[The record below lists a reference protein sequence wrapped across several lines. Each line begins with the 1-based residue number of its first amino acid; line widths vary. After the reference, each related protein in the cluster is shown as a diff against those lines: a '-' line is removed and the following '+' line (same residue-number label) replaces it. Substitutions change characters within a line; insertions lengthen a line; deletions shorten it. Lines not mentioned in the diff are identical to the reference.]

1 MNLSD
6 MACQIRAK
14 CEYGLTDCALVAI
27 SRRIFGRNPTNFWRC
42 LRLSSCGSCKVVS
55 KPSSEVTLIQEAIP
69 KHATYHALVF
79 TVSKL
84 LEYEPTICTWSE
96 HTIQPTIHSQKIWIF
111 DTDSQIQSEVQN
123 HQKPPMHPQKQ
134 TVYSVL
140 MAVFLV
146 KWLVFLASFCKSKVK

>member
-1 MNLSD
+1 MAMNLSD

-96 HTIQPTIHSQKIWIF
+96 HTIQPTIHSQKNMNIRHRL
-111 DTDSQIQSEVQN
+111 TDPVRSS
-123 HQKPPMHPQKQ
+123 KPPK
-134 TVYSVL
+134 TTN
-140 MAVFLV
+140 
-146 KWLVFLASFCKSKVK
+146 ASAKTNCILCINGSFIGKVVGLPS